1 MTESPASI
9 FYIFSQNEN
18 KNLKSLMTSFEE
30 TKCISVGFSCQDIFC
45 VNEGWIFVFCKEKKI
60 EEQKSTLTSTM
71 GLKKKFFCSNR
82 IICIAVQNFTKYLC
96 FDFFIFLFPMI
107 KNQCIDNDIDIV
119 RKYFFQNYC
128 AYYSN
133 FYVKTSKYFDEI
145 DSWRIIFSKIIY

>member
-1 MTESPASI
+1 MAG
-9 FYIFSQNEN
+9 
-18 KNLKSLMTSFEE
+18 FEE

-45 VNEGWIFVFCKEKKI
+45 VNEGWIFA
-60 EEQKSTLTSTM
+60 
-71 GLKKKFFCSNR
+71 KKKLKNKNQHRRRLWGWKKSFFCSNR

-96 FDFFIFLFPMI
+96 FDFFIFFFPMI

-145 DSWRIIFSKIIY
+145 DSWRIIFSRIIYWIYGVLITLLNAHI